1 MANPQNIEKH
11 KFKKGQSG
19 NLNGRPK
26 KLPEL
31 DILLS
36 DVIND
41 DTAKGILN
49 AMIAKA
55 RKGDVRAA
63 ELILN
68 RAYGKP
74 KENEGL
80 PTEMIINVVRKR
92 RDSAG

>member
-1 MANPQNIEKH
+1 MANPKNIEKH

-31 DILLS
+31 DVLLS
-36 DVIND
+36 EIITDES
-41 DTAKGILN
+41 AKGILN
-49 AMIAKA
+49 AIIARA
-55 RKGDVRAA
+55 MKGDIKAA

>member
-1 MANPQNIEKH
+1 MANPKNIEKH

-19 NLNGRPK
+19 NYNGRPK

-31 DILLS
+31 DVLLS
-36 DVIND
+36 DVITD
-41 DTAKGILN
+41 ESAKGILN
-49 AMIAKA
+49 AIIAKA

-74 KENEGL
+74 KENEGV
-80 PTEMIINVVRKR
+80 PTELIVRVQR
-92 RDSAG
+92 NA

>member
-1 MANPQNIEKH
+1 MANPQNIEKY

-19 NLNGRPK
+19 NPKGRVK

-36 DVIND
+36 DVITD
-41 DTAKGILN
+41 ESAKGILN
-49 AMIAKA
+49 AIIAKA

-74 KENEGL
+74 KDNEGA
-80 PTEMIINVVRKR
+80 PTELIVRVQR
-92 RDSAG
+92 NA